1 MIVDRIGPLLCILT
15 CIFIVSCNSEDK
27 RSTKITSEIAG
38 SASEDFD
45 KENLGAMEWAAAKG
59 DRHAQALVETYYLS
73 IGDWSRYEEWLE
85 RGAKKN
91 DPAAMQ
97 RLAAYISKSG
107 GRQDCARAASLLHK
121 ARELTTE
128 RDTAI
133 RMVIDAD
140 LKLIEGGVEGI
151 PYCINNR

>member
-85 RGAKKN
+85 RGAKKTIL
-91 DPAAMQ
+91 
-97 RLAAYISKSG
+97 RLCSDWLPIFRRVVAGKIV
-107 GRQDCARAASLLHK
+107 RVQHLFC
-121 ARELTTE
+121 
-128 RDTAI
+128 I
-133 RMVIDAD
+133 
-140 LKLIEGGVEGI
+140 KLES
-151 PYCINNR
+151 